1 MKKEKNKERYYTITM
16 NEHQFC
22 LMINCIED
30 ISRFMAGQTELFHTI
45 LNLPNY
51 LEVKGKME
59 ELAQYI
65 TPDLPHNASYGW
77 SGGGCPNEAQAK
89 FIAET
94 YYLYR
99 EMLHQYTLANNID
112 NVYTSSTLRC
122 KDSGEPIK
130 VTWTEKLPDAGDK
143 EKE

>member
-1 MKKEKNKERYYTITM
+1 MKTKKSKERYYTVTM
-16 NEHQFC
+16 NEHQFV
-22 LMINCIED
+22 LIINCIED

-45 LNLPNY
+45 LKLPNY

-77 SGGGCPNEAQAK
+77 SGGGCPNEAQAN

-130 VTWTEKLPDAGDK
+130 VTWTDKQPDAGDK